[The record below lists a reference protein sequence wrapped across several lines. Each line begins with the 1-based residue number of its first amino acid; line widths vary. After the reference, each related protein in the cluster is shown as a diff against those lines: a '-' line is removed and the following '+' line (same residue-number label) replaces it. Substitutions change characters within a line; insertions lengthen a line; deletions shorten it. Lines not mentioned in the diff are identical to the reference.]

1 VPDDECP
8 HGLDP
13 SWCTFCKR
21 RAAGE
26 PPKGVRRP
34 ATKAPSPA
42 PARRKART
50 PAAPA
55 APLGPAQ
62 ALAKLRKVV
71 FHASA
76 YGAWPDIAELGLR
89 TSAELLGDIADP
101 RLAEVR
107 KRNIEVKQESGHQ
120 FVIRDQRPMVRAAI
134 EAHLDGVGL
143 DEWLDLL
150 NQRVFFFARQKG
162 LSTLL
167 ARYQESEGQDVLVFD
182 TARLLAAAAGRAEVT
197 TVSPAEPVSWNRCPC
212 RGRSTFVAVDSF
224 LGAVDDVEEL
234 TVVGGVEAVRDLVVR
249 VVRYHPD
256 RTTEVLLG

>member
-1 VPDDECP
+1 MADDECP

-26 PPKGVRRP
+26 PPRGVRRP
-34 ATKAPSPA
+34 ATKAAA
-42 PARRKART
+42 PVRPKVRPPVT
-50 PAAPA
+50 PAT
-55 APLGPAQ
+55 PLGPAQ

-76 YGAWPDIAELGLR
+76 YGAWPAIAELGLR
-89 TSAELLGDIADP
+89 TPAQLLGDIGDP
-101 RLAEVR
+101 RLVEVR
-107 KRNIEVKQESGHQ
+107 KSNIEVAHDSGHQ
-120 FVIRDQRPMVRAAI
+120 VTIRDQRPMVRAGI
-134 EAHLDGVGL
+134 EAHLDGIGL
-143 DEWLDLL
+143 EDWLDLL

-167 ARYQESEGQDVLVFD
+167 ARYQESEGQDVVVFD
-182 TARLLAAAAGRAEVT
+182 TAKLLRASAGRAEVT
-197 TVSPAEPVSWNRCPC
+197 TVNPAEPVSWNRCPC
-212 RGRSTFVAVDSF
+212 RGRTTFVPVDIYP
-224 LGAVDDVEEL
+224 GAVDDVEEL
-234 TVVGGVEAVRDLVVR
+234 TVVGGVEGVNDLVVR

>member
-1 VPDDECP
+1 VADDECP

-26 PPKGVRRP
+26 PPRGVRRP
-34 ATKAPSPA
+34 AIKAPTP
-42 PARRKART
+42 RKARA
-50 PAAPA
+50 PATPA
-55 APLGPAQ
+55 APLGPAR

-76 YGAWPDIAELGLR
+76 YGAWPAIAELGLR
-89 TSAELLGDIADP
+89 TSAQLLGDVADP
-101 RLAEVR
+101 RLGEVR
-107 KRNIEVKQESGHQ
+107 KDNIEVAHDSGHQ
-120 FVIRDQRPMVRAAI
+120 VTIRDQRPMVRAGI
-134 EAHLDGVGL
+134 EPHLDGIAL

-182 TARLLAAAAGRAEVT
+182 TAKLLTAAAGRAEVT
-197 TVSPAEPVSWNRCPC
+197 TVNPAEPVSWNRCPC
-212 RGRSTFVAVDSF
+212 RGRSTFVPVDAYT
-224 LGAVDDVEEL
+224 GALDDVEEV
-234 TVVGGVEAVRDLVVR
+234 TVVGGVERVTDLVAR